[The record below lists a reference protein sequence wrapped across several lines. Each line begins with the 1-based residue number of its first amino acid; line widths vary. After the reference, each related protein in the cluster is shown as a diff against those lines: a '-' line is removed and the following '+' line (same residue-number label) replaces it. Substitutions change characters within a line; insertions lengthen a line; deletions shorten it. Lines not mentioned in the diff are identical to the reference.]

1 MKSKIFI
8 SLVVILSCIC
18 VAQQNTFNKEA
29 ELQKFVKHGGK
40 VEETAPNIYRL
51 TYRLGETR
59 VFNLNQKQNLV
70 EQTTDVNTTIINIW
84 EIDTTLY
91 SNKFSFWQRV
101 ELQNGNFLAPFI
113 DDLNRNGRP
122 EIYGFHHAEAPAKG
136 PVEVYEMDQQGKYMP
151 LFAYPDSGTI
161 LVKAMGEINGS
172 GEKEIY
178 IHHKTI
184 WNGVVYKSDSTGE
197 LPTTFDYVFYH
208 NANQINDM
216 TLGDFNNDGI
226 TDCVFIDN
234 PFLIIA
240 EYNDSINNFQT
251 VFQIPDEFEASGFV
265 VGDFDMDGQT
275 ELVYATGQGA
285 IHIIEHRDANVYS
298 ENWHGI
304 FPTFNA
310 YMKTSTNDIDGNGK
324 PEFWIG
330 GQDFENGITRFQAY
344 ESVSNN
350 NYQEVA
356 AIELRFINSFY
367 ANQIMS
373 KDMDNDGKEELIISI
388 GQVILILKFNG
399 MPNNH
404 SYKIYYAKINELSEP
419 TAIFEPVNLY
429 DLNIDRLNDILLPF
443 DKTIGGNQPE
453 DFSYILVQNDPSGIF
468 DFQDN
473 DILTDYSISS
483 YPVPFNSTSVISFTI
498 KKQELVKI
506 KIFNTLG
513 KEITTLLDEEISPV
527 NHKINWEAQ
536 DQFGNPLSSGVY
548 LICLQINSGIKTTKT
563 ILLK

>member
-8 SLVVILSCIC
+8 SLVVFLSCTC
-18 VAQQNTFNKEA
+18 YAQQNTFNKEV
-29 ELQKFVKHGGK
+29 ELQKVVERGNK
-40 VEETAPNIYRL
+40 VEETSPNIIKLIYK
-51 TYRLGETR
+51 LGETR
-59 VFNLNQKQNLV
+59 AFNLNQKQNVV
-70 EQTTDVNTTIINIW
+70 EQTKGINTTIINIW

-91 SNKFSFWQRV
+91 SNRFSFWQRV

-122 EIYGFHHAEAPAKG
+122 EIYGFHHSDYPNGG
-136 PVEVYEMDQQGKYMP
+136 PVEIYEMNLQRKYSP
-151 LFAYPDSGTI
+151 LYAYSDSGAYW
-161 LVKAMGEINGS
+161 VKGMGEIHGT

-178 IHHKTI
+178 MGHVEF
-184 WNGVVYKSDSTGE
+184 WNGVVYKSDSVGV
-197 LPTTFDYVFYH
+197 LPTTFDFVFYH

-216 TLGDFNNDGI
+216 TFGDFNNNGI

-234 PFLIIA
+234 PLLIIA
-240 EYNDSINNFQT
+240 EYYDSINNFQT
-251 VFQIPDEFEASGFV
+251 VFQIPDEFEASGFI

-275 ELVYATGQGA
+275 ELVYATGQGE

-298 ENWHGI
+298 ENWQGT

-324 PEFWIG
+324 SEFWIG

-356 AIELRFINSFY
+356 AIELRYINSFY

-373 KDMDNDGKEELIISI
+373 KDMDNDGKDELIISI

-399 MPNNH
+399 LPYTH
-404 SYKIYYAKINELSEP
+404 SYKIFYAKVNELSEP

-429 DLNIDRLNDILLPF
+429 HLNSDSLNDILLPF
-443 DKTIGGNQPE
+443 DKSIGNQP
-453 DFSYILVQNDPSGIF
+453 DNFSYILVQNDLSGIF
-468 DFQDN
+468 DLQD
-473 DILTDYSISS
+473 DDVLTDYSLSS
-483 YPVPFNSTSVISFTI
+483 YPVPFNSTSVISFAI

-506 KIFNTLG
+506 KIFNSLG
-513 KEITTLLDEEISPV
+513 KEITTLLEEEISPG

-548 LICLQINSGIKTTKT
+548 LICLQTKSGIKTTKT

>member
-8 SLVVILSCIC
+8 SLVIFLSCTCI
-18 VAQQNTFNKEA
+18 AQQNTFNKDV
-29 ELQKFVKHGGK
+29 ELQKFVERGNKI
-40 VEETAPNIYRL
+40 EETVPNIYRL

-59 VFNLNQKQNLV
+59 IFNLNQKQNV
-70 EQTTDVNTTIINIW
+70 VKQTTGINTTIINIW

-101 ELQNGNFLAPFI
+101 ELDNLSVIAPFVC
-113 DDLNRNGRP
+113 DLNRNGLP
-122 EIYGFHHAEAPAKG
+122 EIYGVHHSEAPAKG
-136 PVEVYEMDQQGKYMP
+136 PVEIYEMNLQGKYMP
-151 LFAYPDSGTI
+151 LFEFPDSGTI
-161 LVKAMGEINGS
+161 WVKAMGEINGI

-178 IHHKTI
+178 LGHNTI
-184 WNGVVYKSDSTGE
+184 WNGVVYKSDSIGV
-197 LPTTFDYVFYH
+197 LPTTFDFVFYH
-208 NANQINDM
+208 NANQINGM
-216 TLGDFNNDGI
+216 TFGDFNNDGI

-251 VFQIPDEFEASGFV
+251 VFQISDEFEASGFV

-275 ELVYATGQGA
+275 ELVYATGQGK
-285 IHIIEHRDANVYS
+285 IHIIEHRDANIYS
-298 ENWHGI
+298 ENWQG
-304 FPTFNA
+304 TFSTLNA

-344 ESVSNN
+344 ESINNN

-356 AIELRFINSFY
+356 AIELRYINSFY
-367 ANQIMS
+367 VNQIIS
-373 KDMDNDGKEELIISI
+373 KDMDNDGKDELIISI
-388 GQVILILKFNG
+388 GQIILILKFNG
-399 MPNNH
+399 SPNNH
-404 SYKIYYAKINELSEP
+404 SYKIYYVKIDETTQP
-419 TAIFEPVNLY
+419 TAEFEPSGLA
-429 DLNIDRLNDILLPF
+429 DLNIDGRVDILLPF
-443 DKTIGGNQPE
+443 YKTIGNE
-453 DFSYILVQNDPSGIF
+453 FENFSYILIQNDPSGIF

-498 KKQELVKI
+498 QKQELVII

-513 KEITTLLDEEISPV
+513 KEITTLLEEEISPG
-527 NHKINWEAQ
+527 NHKISWEAQ

-548 LICLQINSGIKTTKT
+548 LICLQTNSGIKTTKT

>member
-1 MKSKIFI
+1 MYKKIFI
-8 SLVVILSCIC
+8 SLIVSLSFTCI
-18 VAQQNTFNKEA
+18 AQQNTFNKDF
-29 ELQKFVKHGGK
+29 ELQKFVERGGK
-40 VEETAPNIYRL
+40 VVETSPNIYKL
-51 TYRLGETR
+51 TYRDGTQR
-59 VFNLNQKQNLV
+59 VFNFNQSEKLNNSIA
-70 EQTTDVNTTIINIW
+70 DFNTTIINVW

-122 EIYGFHHAEAPAKG
+122 EIYGFHHADYPNGG
-136 PVEVYEMDQQGKYMP
+136 PVEIYEMNIQGKYSP
-151 LFAYPDSGTI
+151 LYAYSDSSAYW
-161 LVKAMGEINGS
+161 VKGMGEVHGT

-178 IHHKTI
+178 MGHVEF
-184 WNGVVYKSDSTGE
+184 WNGVVYKSDSMGV
-197 LPTTFDYVFYH
+197 LPTTFDFIFYH

-216 TLGDFNNDGI
+216 TFGDFNNDGI

-234 PFLIIA
+234 PLLIIA
-240 EYNDSINNFQT
+240 ELNDSINNFQT

-275 ELVYATGQGA
+275 ELVYATGQGE
-285 IHIIEHRDANVYS
+285 IHIIEHRDANIYS
-298 ENWHGI
+298 ENWQGI

-344 ESVSNN
+344 ESISNN

-356 AIELRFINSFY
+356 AIELRYINSFY

-373 KDMDNDGKEELIISI
+373 KDMDNDGKDELIISI

-429 DLNIDRLNDILLPF
+429 DLNRDSLNDILLPF
-443 DKTIGGNQPE
+443 DKSIGNQA
-453 DFSYILVQNDPSGIF
+453 DNFSYILVQNDPSGIF
-468 DFQDN
+468 DFQEN
-473 DILTDYSISS
+473 GILTDYSISS

-498 KKQELVKI
+498 QKQEFVKI
-506 KIFNTLG
+506 KIFNSLG
-513 KEITTLLDEEISPV
+513 KEITTLLEKEISPG
-527 NHKINWEAQ
+527 NHKISWEAQ

-548 LICLQINSGIKTTKT
+548 LICLQTNSGIKTTKT

>member
-1 MKSKIFI
+1 MVMKIFI
-8 SLVVILSCIC
+8 SLMFLISSICI
-18 VAQQNTFNKEA
+18 AQQSTFTKKV
-29 ELQKFVKHGGK
+29 ELQKFVERGGK
-40 VEETAPNIYRL
+40 VEETTINIYML

-59 VFNLNQKQNLV
+59 VFNLNQKQNVV
-70 EQTTDVNTTIINIW
+70 EQTTGINTTIINIW

-136 PVEVYEMDQQGKYMP
+136 PVEVYEMDQQGKYKP
-151 LFAYPDSGTI
+151 LLAYSDSGTI
-161 LVKAMGEINGS
+161 LVKAMGEINGR

-178 IHHKTI
+178 MHHNTI
-184 WNGVVYKSDSTGE
+184 WNGVVYKSDSVGV
-197 LPTTFDYVFYH
+197 LPTTFDFVFYH

-216 TLGDFNNDGI
+216 TFGDFNKNGI

-234 PFLIIA
+234 PLLIIA
-240 EYNDSINNFQT
+240 EYNNSINNFQT

-275 ELVYATGQGA
+275 ELVYATGQGE
-285 IHIIEHRDANVYS
+285 IHIIEHRDANIYS
-298 ENWHGI
+298 ENWQGI

-310 YMKTSTNDIDGNGK
+310 YMKTSSNDIDGNGK
-324 PEFWIG
+324 PEFWID

-344 ESVSNN
+344 ESISNN

-356 AIELRFINSFY
+356 AIELRYINSFY
-367 ANQIMS
+367 ANQIIS
-373 KDMDNDGKEELIISI
+373 KDMDNDGKDELIISI
-388 GQVILILKFNG
+388 GQVILLLKFNG
-399 MPNNH
+399 SPYNH
-404 SYKIYYAKINELSEP
+404 SYKIYYVKINELSEP

-429 DLNIDRLNDILLPF
+429 HLNSDSLNDILLPF
-443 DKTIGGNQPE
+443 DKSIGNQP
-453 DFSYILVQNDPSGIF
+453 DNFSYILVQNDLSGIF
-468 DFQDN
+468 DLQDS
-473 DILTDYSISS
+473 DVLTDYSLSS
-483 YPVPFNSTSVISFTI
+483 YPVPFNSTSVISFKI

-513 KEITTLLDEEISPV
+513 KEITTLLEEEISPG
-527 NHKINWEAQ
+527 NHNINWEAQ

-548 LICLQINSGIKTTKT
+548 LICLQTNSGIKTTKT

>member
-8 SLVVILSCIC
+8 SLVVFLSCTC
-18 VAQQNTFNKEA
+18 YAQQNTFNKEV
-29 ELQKFVKHGGK
+29 ELQKVVERGNK
-40 VEETAPNIYRL
+40 VEETSPNIIKLIYK
-51 TYRLGETR
+51 LGETR
-59 VFNLNQKQNLV
+59 AFNLNQKQNVV
-70 EQTTDVNTTIINIW
+70 EQTKGINTTIINIW

-91 SNKFSFWQRV
+91 SNRFSFWQRV

-122 EIYGFHHAEAPAKG
+122 EIYGFHHSDYPNGG
-136 PVEVYEMDQQGKYMP
+136 PVEIYEMNLQRKYSP
-151 LFAYPDSGTI
+151 LYAYSDSGVYW
-161 LVKAMGEINGS
+161 VKGMGEIHGT

-178 IHHKTI
+178 MGHVEF
-184 WNGVVYKSDSTGE
+184 WNGVVYKSDSVGV
-197 LPTTFDYVFYH
+197 LPTTFDFVFYH

-216 TLGDFNNDGI
+216 TFGDFNNNGI

-234 PFLIIA
+234 PLLIIA
-240 EYNDSINNFQT
+240 EYYDSINNFQT
-251 VFQIPDEFEASGFV
+251 VFQIPDEFEASGFI

-275 ELVYATGQGA
+275 ELVYATGQGE

-298 ENWHGI
+298 ENWQGT

-324 PEFWIG
+324 SEFWIG

-356 AIELRFINSFY
+356 AIELRYINSFY

-373 KDMDNDGKEELIISI
+373 KDMDNDGKDELIISI

-399 MPNNH
+399 LPYTH
-404 SYKIYYAKINELSEP
+404 SYKIFYAKVNELSEP

-429 DLNIDRLNDILLPF
+429 HLNSDSLNDILLPF
-443 DKTIGGNQPE
+443 DKSIGNQP
-453 DFSYILVQNDPSGIF
+453 DNFSYILVQNDLSGIF
-468 DFQDN
+468 DLQD
-473 DILTDYSISS
+473 DDVLTDYSLSS
-483 YPVPFNSTSVISFTI
+483 YPVPFNSTSVISFAI

-506 KIFNTLG
+506 KIFNSLG
-513 KEITTLLDEEISPV
+513 KEITTLLEEEISPG

-548 LICLQINSGIKTTKT
+548 LICLQTKSGIKTTKT